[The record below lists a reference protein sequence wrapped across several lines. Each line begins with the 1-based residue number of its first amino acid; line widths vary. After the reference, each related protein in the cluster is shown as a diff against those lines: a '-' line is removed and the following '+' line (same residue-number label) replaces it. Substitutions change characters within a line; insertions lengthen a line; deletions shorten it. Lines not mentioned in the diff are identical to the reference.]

1 MLERHP
7 RHPGVPL
14 LRKLLDDEIGPS
26 FTRSEAGPQTRNA
39 SAGNPAVNAGL
50 AAGISLWSE
59 PHFPASP

>member
-1 MLERHP
+1 
-7 RHPGVPL
+7 VPL

-50 AAGISLWSE
+50 AAGIPLWSE
-59 PHFPASP
+59 PHSPASP